1 MFSILVAT
9 GSTHK
14 KNFKA
19 QFLRNLKT
27 IKEDNDINTY
37 NQVW

>member
-1 MFSILVAT
+1 MFSILVGT

-19 QFLRNLKT
+19 QFLRNLKP

-37 NQVW
+37 NQM